1 MEPSDLFMHLAAV
14 LDVRDLA
21 AEGAFY
27 EKLGLRVSPERVDQR
42 QEGCAR
48 AVMESASGLG
58 RLSSVVVG
66 GVVSGVA
73 VAFLGRCW
81 WWGGSDVVLCPW
93 PGQGASR
100 SSSRASW
107 MPWREWRSP
116 GSNVTSVPVSQS
128 IVSWLVVIETRPEIT
143 CTTARSRT

>member
-48 AVMESASGLG
+48 AGD
-58 RLSSVVVG
+58 
-66 GVVSGVA
+66 GVS
-73 VAFLGRCW
+73 L
-81 WWGGSDVVLCPW
+81 
-93 PGQGASR
+93 
-100 SSSRASW
+100 
-107 MPWREWRSP
+107 
-116 GSNVTSVPVSQS
+116 
-128 IVSWLVVIETRPEIT
+128 
-143 CTTARSRT
+143 RSRQTFQRGRWVEW

>member
-58 RLSSVVVG
+58 RLSSVVG
-66 GVVSGVA
+66 GWSGERCG
-73 VAFLGRCW
+73 GRVF
-81 WWGGSDVVLCPW
+81 GEV
-93 PGQGASR
+93 
-100 SSSRASW
+100 
-107 MPWREWRSP
+107 
-116 GSNVTSVPVSQS
+116 
-128 IVSWLVVIETRPEIT
+128 LVVGWL
-143 CTTARSRT
+143 